1 MASIYGYSQALS
13 EGHSYNARIQAHN
26 DLVNEHNTKVLADY
40 DTAVKEQKRAKAD
53 DKSKEDEDAAIDATE
68 DGKGLAFAGYGAFT
82 LGQEAAEKGLGSAL
96 LEQGAGRI
104 GAIRDTF
111 SKLKAGDFR
120 QVANKGVEASSE
132 VTAAG
137 EAAANTAQEASEAA
151 ADVTKTAA
159 QGAEEIGSSGIGSQ
173 VIKGVLGKVGVGKVV
188 GEAGLSTLSE
198 IGGKAAGDFG
208 GLYDIGKGFVNMGEG
223 KSFFGNDDT
232 DEKWGDSLQMAGAAM
247 DVVGTVFPPLELL
260 GGITGLLGGVVDTVD
275 SLAKDEDKKQTD
287 AAPITDPK
295 TDPDGAGIQKLQVSP
310 AFQSMGLVAS
320 TPISA
325 KMSITGSGGSF

>member
-40 DTAVKEQKRAKAD
+40 DLAVKEQKRAKAD

-68 DGKGLAFAGYGAFT
+68 DGKGLAFSGYGAFT

-96 LEQGAGRI
+96 LEQGKGRI

-111 SKLKAGDFR
+111 NKLKQGDFR
-120 QVANKGVEASSE
+120 QVANQGVEASSE

-137 EAAANTAQEASEAA
+137 EAAANTAQAATEAA

-232 DEKWGDSLQMAGAAM
+232 AEKWGDSLQMAGAAM

-260 GGITGLLGGVVDTVD
+260 GGITGLLGGVIDTVD
-275 SLAKDEDKKQTD
+275 TLSKDEDKKQSD
-287 AAPITDPK
+287 AAPITDPSK
-295 TDPDGAGIQKLQVSP
+295 DPEGAGIQKLQVSP

>member
-1 MASIYGYSQALS
+1 MASVYGYSQALS

-40 DTAVKEQKRAKAD
+40 DLAVKEQKRNKAD

-68 DGKGLAFAGYGAFT
+68 DGKGLATAGYGAFT

-96 LEQGAGRI
+96 LEQGAGRM

-111 SKLKAGDFR
+111 GRLKAGDFR

-159 QGAEEIGSSGIGSQ
+159 QGAEEIGSSGIGAQ

-208 GLYDIGKGFVNMGEG
+208 GIYDMGKGLVNLGEG

-232 DEKWGDSLQMAGAAM
+232 AEKWGDSLQMAGAAM

-275 SLAKDEDKKQTD
+275 SLSKDEDKKQSD
-287 AAPITDPK
+287 AAPITDPEA
-295 TDPDGAGIQKLQVSP
+295 DPDGAGIQKLQVSP

-320 TPISA
+320 TPVSA
-325 KMSITGSGGSF
+325 KMSITGSSGSF